1 MATAAEEIRSSDLIE
16 PARAP
21 MRLIVCVKQVPDVA
35 ELTFDHEKRTVVREG
50 VRNVLNPFDRRA
62 LAEAIRIA
70 RLNGGEVSAITMG
83 PPQAR
88 EALAECLAA
97 GADKAIHL
105 LDDAFAGSD
114 TLATARALAAA
125 ISIRPF
131 DLILCGRY
139 SVDAETGQVGP
150 EVAEL
155 LDIPHITGVCRLSF
169 ECEAGRLIAER
180 ETDDGF
186 ETIECTMPALLTA
199 AERLVRPIKVK
210 EPELDAARTT
220 PIEIVTAAELSS
232 DVTVFGEAGSPT
244 RVCEIVHLESNRR
257 VEMISGTI
265 EEMARTLVDRLSKR
279 GILGVGIA
287 RAKLCETATA
297 DAPVLAEGQPICIVA
312 EAAGGALRRVSLE
325 LLGKGRELARRI
337 GAQVTAVLIAGDAS
351 THAKEL
357 AANGADRVC
366 LIEGEQFADYNPFDY
381 TSALVEAIRIL
392 NPHSVLIPST
402 ANGRDLAP
410 RVAARLGL
418 GLTADCIGLYI
429 NELSELVQM
438 KPAFGGQIVAPILS
452 RTWPQMATVRPGMLG
467 LPEADWSRSCPVE
480 QLESHFTPDL
490 RYRVLASSIDGGGA
504 AADLDGAEVV
514 ICVGMGIGGPENL
527 PLIAAL
533 GRALGKAIGGAAAA
547 ATGAEIKVAIGGSR
561 RVVDAGW
568 LSRQQQIGLTG
579 KAVAPKLYL
588 GVGVRG
594 AFNHTIGIH
603 RSGVIAA
610 INSDPAADIFR
621 AADYGIVAD
630 FAEFVPA
637 LISELDK
644 WSRLQD
650 RPTQ

>member
-1 MATAAEEIRSSDLIE
+1 MATATDELNAADLTE

-21 MRLIVCVKQVPDVA
+21 TRLIVCVKQVPDVA
-35 ELTFDHEKRTVVREG
+35 ELTFDHERRTVVRDG

-97 GADKAIHL
+97 GADKAVHL
-105 LDDAFAGSD
+105 LDNAFAGSD

-125 ISIRPF
+125 ISRRPF
-131 DLILCGRY
+131 DLIFCGRY

-155 LDIPHITGVCRLSF
+155 LDIPHITGVCRVSF

-210 EPELDAARTT
+210 EPELEAARTT
-220 PIEIVTAAELSS
+220 PIEIVTAAELSA
-232 DVTVFGEAGSPT
+232 DVTVFGAAGSPT
-244 RVCEIVHLESNRR
+244 RVCEIVHLESNRQ

-265 EEMARTLVDRLSKR
+265 DETARALVDRLGKR
-279 GILGVGIA
+279 GMLGIGVG
-287 RAKLCETATA
+287 RATPCETVTTG
-297 DAPVLAEGQPICIVA
+297 APVLSAGKPICVVA

-337 GAQVTAVLIAGDAS
+337 GARVIAVLIGSDVSA
-351 THAKEL
+351 HAKEL

-366 LIEGEQFADYNPFDY
+366 LVEGEQFADYNPFDY
-381 TSALVEAIRIL
+381 VSALVEAIRTL

-418 GLTADCIGLYI
+418 GLTADCIGLDI
-429 NELSELVQM
+429 NEQGELVQM

-467 LPEADWSRSCPVE
+467 LPDADWSRSCPVE
-480 QLESHFTPDL
+480 RLESHFTPDI
-490 RYRVLASSIDGGGA
+490 RYRVTASSIEARGA

-514 ICVGMGIGGPENL
+514 VCVGMGIGGPENL
-527 PLIAAL
+527 PLVEAL

-568 LSRQQQIGLTG
+568 LPRQQQIGLTG
-579 KAVAPKLYL
+579 KAIAPKLYL

-610 INSDPAADIFR
+610 INSDPAADIFG

-630 FAEFVPA
+630 FARFVPA